1 VARLLHRES
10 RRHRVAGVP
19 GCRLRAR
26 LRRLHGETAGTA
38 TLLTASTLLV
48 AASITILMVSLV
60 SYLTF
65 QSRLQAAADAAAL
78 AAAMEVRAAFLSN
91 ISGETTL
98 SPQQVQ
104 QRGQLAAENMVRAQN
119 FPVAPAVRVSYPAIY
134 EVYVVVE
141 GQFST
146 GPVQGKATS
155 QIVVPSGT

>member
-1 VARLLHRES
+1 VFAPRRLS
-10 RRHRVAGVP
+10 RGP
-19 GCRLRAR
+19 WRL

-48 AASITILMVSLV
+48 GASITILMVSLV

-78 AAAMEVRAAFLSN
+78 AAAMEVRAAFLTN
-91 ISGETTL
+91 VAGESTL
-98 SPQQVQ
+98 TPEQVQ
-104 QRGQLAAENMVRAQN
+104 QRGKLAAENMVRAQN

-134 EVYVVVE
+134 EVYVEVE

-146 GPVQGKATS
+146 GPVTAKATS
-155 QIVVPSGT
+155 QIVVPPET